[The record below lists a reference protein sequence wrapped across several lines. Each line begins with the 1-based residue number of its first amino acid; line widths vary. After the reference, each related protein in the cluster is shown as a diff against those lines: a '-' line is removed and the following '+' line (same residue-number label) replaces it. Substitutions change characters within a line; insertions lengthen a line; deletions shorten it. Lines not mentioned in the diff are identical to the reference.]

1 MPDFN
6 LPGISSNIDIKG
18 IIDKLVS
25 VESRKLD
32 RFEAVKEQLNKEKT
46 TWITLNNKINNLQK
60 ASGALYGF
68 RSPFEDKIAISSD
81 EGALSAA
88 ATRIAQP
95 STSTINVEQIALN
108 ERILSDPVE
117 NNRILGET
125 YLKINIGEEEVDVRF
140 GGGRIDDLAEAIN
153 RQAGAYLTAKIT
165 RDTDKTAVLV
175 LEVNNTGEKNRIAVD
190 DGATSDFF
198 RDIGLFKEE
207 SGLEV
212 DTEFKQESIFPI
224 EESSEYRVY
233 DEVLTLEPENSVEFI
248 LDKSVMADQNVYLK
262 IKIRAV
268 EVKEEEKPEEPV
280 LWPELKNI
288 GKVTI
293 RDVSVEGGRSISKI
307 EVPEEEKVE
316 PVVIDNKVIGIGNEA
331 GLVGK
336 LDVDALADN
345 FTEYTF
351 RLTDILKEDEQ
362 INRIFFINRN
372 TGRRIE
378 YRGLVLEDTSVRE
391 GISPK
396 HPVQTGRD
404 AVLYIDGVKIIRD
417 TNEFEDVIKGV
428 KIKLKKES
436 KEEVL
441 LTTNRDYEKITG
453 KIVELVSRYNELLKY
468 INEQTGATVSEML
481 SEENVTGILSGDITV
496 MGLKSKLQRIMM
508 DPYPTGMGKELSMLV
523 QIGISTGAYGSDWS
537 DIKEGY
543 LHVAEDKFITAFE
556 KFPEMIKQLFGSDT
570 NNDVAIDN
578 GVAYVMDKTL
588 KGYISPRNGVIINR
602 IKNTD
607 TGIKEQEKSIDSWNV
622 HIEEYRKKLERDFTV
637 MQQALNELDLNT
649 KRIENFSRQFQK

>member
-1 MPDFN
+1 
-6 LPGISSNIDIKG
+6 
-18 IIDKLVS
+18 
-25 VESRKLD
+25 
-32 RFEAVKEQLNKEKT
+32 
-46 TWITLNNKINNLQK
+46 
-60 ASGALYGF
+60 
-68 RSPFEDKIAISSD
+68 
-81 EGALSAA
+81 
-88 ATRIAQP
+88 
-95 STSTINVEQIALN
+95 
-108 ERILSDPVE
+108 
-117 NNRILGET
+117 
-125 YLKINIGEEEVDVRF
+125 
-140 GGGRIDDLAEAIN
+140 
-153 RQAGAYLTAKIT
+153 
-165 RDTDKTAVLV
+165 
-175 LEVNNTGEKNRIAVD
+175 
-190 DGATSDFF
+190 
-198 RDIGLFKEE
+198 
-207 SGLEV
+207 
-212 DTEFKQESIFPI
+212 
-224 EESSEYRVY
+224 
-233 DEVLTLEPENSVEFI
+233 
-248 LDKSVMADQNVYLK
+248 
-262 IKIRAV
+262 
-268 EVKEEEKPEEPV
+268 
-280 LWPELKNI
+280 
-288 GKVTI
+288 
-293 RDVSVEGGRSISKI
+293 
-307 EVPEEEKVE
+307 VE
-316 PVVIDNKVIGIGNEA
+316 PVVIDNNVIGIGNEA

-351 RLTDILKEDEQ
+351 RLADILKEDEQ

>member
-18 IIDKLVS
+18 VIDKLVS

-32 RFEAVKEQLNKEKT
+32 RFEAVKEELNKEKT
-46 TWITLNNKINNLQK
+46 AWITLSNNINNLQK
-60 ASGALYGF
+60 ASAVLYGF

-81 EGALSAA
+81 EGALIAD

-95 STSTINVEQIALN
+95 STSIVNVERIALN
-108 ERILSDPVE
+108 EKILSDPVKS
-117 NNRILGET
+117 NRVLGET
-125 YLKINIGEEEVDVRF
+125 YLKINIGEEEAGVRF

-165 RDTDKTAVLV
+165 RDTDKTSVLV
-175 LEVNNTGEKNRIAVD
+175 LEVNKTGEKNRIAVD

-212 DTEFKQESIFPI
+212 DTEFKQERIFLF
-224 EESSEYRVY
+224 EESSEYRIY
-233 DEVLTLEPENSVEFI
+233 NEILTLEPENSVEFI
-248 LDKSVMADQNVYLK
+248 LGESVTADPNVYLK

-268 EVKEEEKPEEPV
+268 EVKEEEKPRGPV

-316 PVVIDNKVIGIGNEA
+316 PVVIDNNVIGIGNEA

-351 RLTDILKEDEQ
+351 MLTDILKEGEQ

-378 YRGLVLEDTSVRE
+378 YRDLVLEDTSVRE
-391 GISPK
+391 GITPK

-436 KEEVL
+436 EEEVL
-441 LTTNRDYEKITG
+441 LKIDRDYEKITG
-453 KIVELVSRYNELLKY
+453 KIVDMVSRYNELLKY
-468 INEQTGATVSEML
+468 INEQTGVTVSEIL

-508 DPYPTGMGKELSMLV
+508 NPYPTDMGKELSLLA

-543 LHVAEDKFITAFE
+543 LHVDEDKFITAFE
-556 KFPEMIKQLFGSDT
+556 KFPEIIKQLFGADT

-578 GVAYVMDKTL
+578 GAAYVMDKTL
-588 KGYISPRNGVIINR
+588 KGYTSLRNGIIINR

-622 HIEEYRKKLERDFTV
+622 HIEVYRKKLERDFTV
-637 MQQALNELDLNT
+637 MQQALNELELHQ
-649 KRIENFSRQFQK
+649 KSIENFSRQFQK

>member
-18 IIDKLVS
+18 VIDKLVS
-25 VESRKLD
+25 VESRKID
-32 RFEAVKEQLNKEKT
+32 RFEAVKEELNKEKT
-46 TWITLNNKINNLQK
+46 VWITLSNNINNLQK
-60 ASGALYGF
+60 ASAALYGF
-68 RSPFEDKIAISSD
+68 RSPFEDKIAVSSD
-81 EGALSAA
+81 EGALIAD

-95 STSTINVEQIALN
+95 STSTVNVERIALN
-108 ERILSDPVE
+108 EKILSDPVKS
-117 NNRILGET
+117 NRILGET
-125 YLKINIGEEEVDVRF
+125 YLKINIGEEEVGVRF

-165 RDTDKTAVLV
+165 RDTDKTSVLV
-175 LEVNNTGEKNRIAVD
+175 LEVNETGEKNRIAVD

-198 RDIGLFKEE
+198 QDIGLFKEE

-212 DTEFKQESIFPI
+212 DTEFKQERVFPI
-224 EESSEYRVY
+224 EESSGYRVY
-233 DEVLTLEPENSVEFI
+233 DEILTLEPENSVEFI
-248 LDKSVMADQNVYLK
+248 LGESVTADPNVYLK

-288 GKVTI
+288 GEVTI

-316 PVVIDNKVIGIGNEA
+316 PVVIDNNVIGIGNEA

-345 FTEYTF
+345 FTEYTY
-351 RLTDILKEDEQ
+351 RLTDILKEGEQ

-378 YRGLVLEDTSVRE
+378 YRDLVLEDTSVRE

-428 KIKLKKES
+428 KIQLRKES
-436 KEEVL
+436 EEEVL
-441 LTTNRDYEKITG
+441 LKIDRDYEKITG
-453 KIVELVSRYNELLKY
+453 KIVDMVSRYNELLKY
-468 INEQTGATVSEML
+468 INEQTGATVSEVL
-481 SEENVTGILSGDITV
+481 SEENETGILSGDITV

-508 DPYPTGMGKELSMLV
+508 NPYPTDMGKELSLLA

-543 LHVAEDKFITAFE
+543 LHVDEDKFITAFE
-556 KFPEMIKQLFGSDT
+556 KFPEIIKQLFGSDT

-578 GVAYVMDKTL
+578 GTAYVMDKTL
-588 KGYISPRNGVIINR
+588 KGYTSPRNGIIINR

-607 TGIKEQEKSIDSWNV
+607 TGIKEQEKSIDNWNV
-622 HIEEYRKKLERDFTV
+622 HIEVYRKKLERDFTV
-637 MQQALNELDLNT
+637 MQQALNELELNQ
-649 KRIENFSRQFQK
+649 KSIENFSRQFQK

>member
-60 ASGALYGF
+60 ASEALYGF

-248 LDKSVMADQNVYLK
+248 LDKSVMADPNVYLK

-441 LTTNRDYEKITG
+441 LTTDRDYEKITG

>member
-60 ASGALYGF
+60 ASEALYGF

-248 LDKSVMADQNVYLK
+248 LDKSVMADPNVYLK

-316 PVVIDNKVIGIGNEA
+316 PVVIDNNVIGIGNEA

>member
-1 MPDFN
+1 
-6 LPGISSNIDIKG
+6 
-18 IIDKLVS
+18 
-25 VESRKLD
+25 
-32 RFEAVKEQLNKEKT
+32 
-46 TWITLNNKINNLQK
+46 
-60 ASGALYGF
+60 F

-81 EGALSAA
+81 KGTLIAD

-95 STSTINVEQIALN
+95 STSTVNVERIALN
-108 ERILSDPVE
+108 EKILSDPVKS
-117 NNRILGET
+117 NRVLGET

-248 LDKSVMADQNVYLK
+248 LDKSVMADPNVYLK

-316 PVVIDNKVIGIGNEA
+316 PVVIDNNVIGIGNEA

-396 HPVQTGRD
+396 HPVQNGRD

-428 KIKLKKES
+428 KIKLRKES

-441 LTTNRDYEKITG
+441 LKIDRDYEKITG
-453 KIVELVSRYNELLKY
+453 KIVDMVSRYNELLKY
-468 INEQTGATVSEML
+468 INEQTGATVSEIL
-481 SEENVTGILSGDITV
+481 SEENETGILSGDITV
-496 MGLKSKLQRIMM
+496 MGLKSKL
-508 DPYPTGMGKELSMLV
+508 
-523 QIGISTGAYGSDWS
+523 
-537 DIKEGY
+537 
-543 LHVAEDKFITAFE
+543 
-556 KFPEMIKQLFGSDT
+556 
-570 NNDVAIDN
+570 
-578 GVAYVMDKTL
+578 
-588 KGYISPRNGVIINR
+588 
-602 IKNTD
+602 
-607 TGIKEQEKSIDSWNV
+607 
-622 HIEEYRKKLERDFTV
+622 
-637 MQQALNELDLNT
+637 
-649 KRIENFSRQFQK
+649 